1 MVKNIIIFA
10 RDYLFAALI
19 NKAIL
24 AIKLYLR
31 EAFIEITNSSIFA
44 RDYLFAALINNP
56 PTYNRA
62 LHKRGLH

>member
-24 AIKLYLR
+24 AIKLYLS
-31 EAFIEITNSSIFA
+31 EAFIEITSIIISA
-44 RDYLFAALINNP
+44 RDYLFAALINIAILAIKL
-56 PTYNRA
+56 Y
-62 LHKRGLH
+62 LS